1 MIVNRVSA
9 LLGERRA
16 SIQDLARDAGLAYGT
31 AFALYHDKAARYDRD
46 TLNKLCR
53 YFGCGVGE
61 LLVYRP
67 DGTSAHDE
75 PGGQP
80 AADRVS

>member
-31 AFALYHDKAARYDRD
+31 AFALYHDKVTRYDQD
-46 TLNKLCR
+46 TLDKLCR
-53 YFGCGVGE
+53 YFGCDVGA
-61 LLVYRP
+61 LLAYRP
-67 DGTSAHDE
+67 DPQQGE
-75 PGGQP
+75 GRP
-80 AADRVS
+80 AAEQPS